1 MVLVCA
7 WFQESK
13 CRDQWQEDMN
23 KHTKTEHLDKNYL
36 QRRNN
41 RSSKIEH
48 FSAFTSQEW
57 PVHDWKSY
65 AWDTHHALMLP
76 RLSFSAV
83 SHNQGAKNQVNQ
95 YERDHWGCDSFST
108 GKEEQKADQ
117 CLKNYLKAMAMTRTI
132 WLINKKIETTKNK
145 QNFEYIF
152 NQLISTLTWKWTIVD
167 FTDLVLC
174 QKW

>member
-36 QRRNN
+36 QRSNN

-48 FSAFTSQEW
+48 FSAFTSQGW

-83 SHNQGAKNQVNQ
+83 SHNSRSKESSESVWKGSLRMRQFKHWKRRTETWPVLKELLESYGHDKNHLTYQ
-95 YERDHWGCDSFST
+95 
-108 GKEEQKADQ
+108 QKDW
-117 CLKNYLKAMAMTRTI
+117 N
-132 WLINKKIETTKNK
+132 NKKQTELWI
-145 QNFEYIF
+145 YI
-152 NQLISTLTWKWTIVD
+152 
-167 FTDLVLC
+167 
-174 QKW
+174 